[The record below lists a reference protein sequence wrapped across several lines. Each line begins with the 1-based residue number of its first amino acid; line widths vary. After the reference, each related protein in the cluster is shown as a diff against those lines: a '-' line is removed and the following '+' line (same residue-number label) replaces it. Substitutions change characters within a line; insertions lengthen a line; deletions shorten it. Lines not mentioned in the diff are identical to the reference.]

1 MNSAAL
7 KIEMYIFF
15 GIRIFFQIK
24 ARIGIAGKRGNSL
37 FRVSRSLQIFSFV
50 AAPTHLQPCPR
61 RKRVPCSPRPR
72 QHLSFEDLL
81 RLALLS
87 RVRRWLMVVL
97 ICISLLLTDDEY
109 LSTGFLPSTGEYS

>member
-15 GIRIFFQIK
+15 GIRIF
-24 ARIGIAGKRGNSL
+24 
-37 FRVSRSLQIFSFV
+37 SRSKQGVVLLENMVTLYFV
-50 AAPTHLQPCPR
+50 FQGASRYFPSWLHPPIYNPAHGVGGFPP
-61 RKRVPCSPRPR
+61 

-81 RLALLS
+81 RMAVLS
-87 RVRRWLMVVL
+87 RVRRWLTVVL

-109 LSTGFLPSTGEYS
+109 LSTGFLPSMGEYS